1 MLIIFYVIMSYLR
14 MNVFEKEEWEV
25 RMRRQRRMI
34 FIEIGCS
41 ALKYTVS
48 IDAYI
53 MDSKT
58 NRQIVFAL
66 MIFCIASMIT
76 ASITSNTNN
85 NINNNNLLAFAK
97 KKKAGG
103 SGVSSTSSSAS
114 SSSSSSTDSPIHT
127 VKKVKT
133 K

>member
-1 MLIIFYVIMSYLR
+1 MG
-14 MNVFEKEEWEV
+14 
-25 RMRRQRRMI
+25 RQRKMN

-48 IDAYI
+48 IDTYV
-53 MDSKT
+53 MNSKT
-58 NRQIVFAL
+58 NKQIVFVL

-97 KKKAGG
+97 KKKGG
-103 SGVSSTSSSAS
+103 SGGGSTSSSAS
-114 SSSSSSTDSPIHT
+114 SSSSFTDSPIPT
-127 VKKVKT
+127 VKQVKT
-133 K
+133 NKPSSSGSSTRTPSCTTVT